1 MNTRFYSEIEIS
13 FTSSRLFVYKQ
24 DGADNLTCLARY
36 LYNIE
41 VCKSLYSSL
50 NIFEVSFRNAIDK
63 ALSRKFN
70 YQKLLLLRKTSMQV
84 LPLW

>member
-1 MNTRFYSEIEIS
+1 MPLKKKSAVPIDAKHP
-13 FTSSRLFVYKQ
+13 LHKQ
-24 DGADNLTCLARY
+24 EKDFRGSQFK
-36 LYNIE
+36 YNIE